1 MGIVV
6 TAVLFVIS
14 AIVWA
19 ASAATE
25 NSGRIWAAFFTL
37 TFLALAALQ
46 LLWRSY
52 NNRRSGAD
60 VRPYRLGAVMTVVIT
75 VPAFLI
81 YGGIAGAASDSAET
95 TFDTARVTLHGTLSG
110 DEEFGGD
117 WTVLPTVIIESTTIY
132 TNVIVDMAPDSS
144 SPSFVITI
152 TTSEGDRVEC
162 RSEKRIN
169 WERLNYRLRFSAGCD
184 DRVALEDIRD
194 VEIGLPG

>member
-14 AIVWA
+14 AVVWA

-37 TFLALAALQ
+37 TFLSLAALQ
-46 LLWRSY
+46 LLWRGY
-52 NNRRSGAD
+52 NHRHSGAD
-60 VRPYRLGAVMTVVIT
+60 VRPYRLGAVLTVVIT
-75 VPAFLI
+75 VPAFFI
-81 YGGIAGAASDSAET
+81 YGAIAGEANDRAEA
-95 TFDTARVTLHGTLSG
+95 TFDTARETLHGTLSG
-110 DEEFGGD
+110 DEEFGGH
-117 WTVLPTVIIESTTIY
+117 WTVLPTVIVESTTVY
-132 TNVIVDMAPDSS
+132 TNVIVDMTPDSS

-152 TTSEGDRVEC
+152 TTADGDRIKC

-169 WERLNYRLRFSAGCD
+169 WERFDYRLRFSAGCD
-184 DRVALEDIRD
+184 DRIALEDIRD